1 MVDSLKKH
9 KKSSNQWF
17 YFPLY
22 QTVINVEQTAFKKS
36 FFRPN
41 IIFYYLLLDMAEKN
55 RPKYAFRFF
64 LRLPLIVLKIIDKQS
79 LFY

>member
-55 RPKYAFRFF
+55 RPKYAFRVFF
-64 LRLPLIVLKIIDKQS
+64 KITFDSIKDN
-79 LFY
+79 